1 MLLRWEFFRENQ
13 YERVTELYTIYQ
25 ECDMQI
31 RTVLID
37 DEPDGCD
44 ALELMLRSYC
54 PSVEVVGSTTS
65 FESGLELVERISP
78 DLLFL
83 DIEMP
88 YGSGFDLLARFSDP
102 SFETIFTT
110 AYAQYAYQAFRVQA
124 LDYLLKPVLPEP
136 LIESVQRAEKRLL
149 ERRTIDAES
158 IDSLE
163 NLLSVLVDKSVHSNR
178 IALRTAESI
187 EFIQVKD
194 IIRCE
199 AEKSY
204 TVFFLVDGQK
214 LMISKNLVEF
224 EETLAA
230 FHFLRVHHS
239 HLINV
244 AHIRRYVKGNGGRLI
259 MSDGSEIVL
268 PRRRKD
274 ELIRAITNALAG
286 KV

>member
-1 MLLRWEFFRENQ
+1 
-13 YERVTELYTIYQ
+13 
-25 ECDMQI
+25 MQI
-31 RTVLID
+31 RAVLID
-37 DEPDGCD
+37 DEPAGRD
-44 ALELMLRSYC
+44 ALELMLRRHC

-65 FESGLELVERISP
+65 FETGLELVERISP

-88 YGSGFDLLARFSDP
+88 YGSGFDLLDQFPDP
-102 SFETIFTT
+102 AFETIFTT

-124 LDYLLKPVLPEP
+124 LDYLLKPVLPRA

-149 ERRTIDAES
+149 ERRALDAENN
-158 IDSLE
+158 DSLE
-163 NLLSVLVDKSVHSNR
+163 NLLSVLVDKSMHSNR
-178 IALRTAESI
+178 VALRTADSI

-204 TVFFLVDGQK
+204 TVFFLVAGQK
-214 LMISKNLVEF
+214 LVISKNLSEF
-224 EETLAA
+224 EETLSA

-244 AHIRRYVKGNGGRLI
+244 AHIRRYVKSDGGYLI

-274 ELIRAITNALAG
+274 ELIRAITDALAG
-286 KV
+286 KI